1 MATMSAR
8 QLRRQLRNALNVRR
22 WTLRQKIGV
31 GVWIPVA
38 IVAFAL
44 FTGPSRSSG
53 SASADNATTTSTTFE
68 VAMPKLQPIVPPALS
83 KAPKTSLHERIV
95 KWING
100 VPPRRSPAEKLA
112 LLRYNRA
119 ARNRNFVAL
128 HNAGP
133 KVLILHPGSARVG
146 HR

>member
-22 WTLRQKIGV
+22 WTLRQKVGI

-53 SASADNATTTSTTFE
+53 ASAESAATTTTTF
-68 VAMPKLQPIVPPALS
+68 VARVPPLQPIVPAALS
-83 KAPKTSLHERIV
+83 KAPKTSLHQRVV

-100 VPPRRSPAEKLA
+100 VPPRRSRAERLA

-119 ARNRNFVAL
+119 ARGNLVAT

-133 KVLILHPGSARVG
+133 KVLVVRPGGSRAGR
-146 HR
+146 